1 MDKFEKVGLLH
12 PPSLSPPRPAWRQKV
27 NNYFKK
33 AEKVNKLLL
42 ELAYSRHALSIILFQ
57 FRLLFATLIGMSAVN
72 LQLFLGTIF
81 IKKCFLAISLLSWH
95 YTYMDRTTI
104 DRL

>member
-1 MDKFEKVGLLH
+1 MDKFEKIGLLH

-42 ELAYSRHALSIILFQ
+42 ELTVVMLPH
-57 FRLLFATLIGMSAVN
+57 
-72 LQLFLGTIF
+72 
-81 IKKCFLAISLLSWH
+81 
-95 YTYMDRTTI
+95 
-104 DRL
+104 